1 MVARAGPHPYLCVAT
16 WTYLWPSYYLYI
28 NNTDY
33 PPIIQEASHS
43 RGFRCLSRAL
53 CTLSHLDLG
62 NTTNTTNSTN
72 TNQHHQ
78 HQPTNTTNA
87 SIMAPQANLDDR
99 RG

>member
-43 RGFRCLSRAL
+43 RGVSLPVAG
-53 CTLSHLDLG
+53 TLHPLAI
-62 NTTNTTNSTN
+62 STYA
-72 TNQHHQ
+72 TPPPPH
-78 HQPTNTTNA
+78 P
-87 SIMAPQANLDDR
+87 
-99 RG
+99 